1 MTLLHRVLDEHVV
14 TTMEDHVAL
23 GGGRGLEAAHRLGA
37 AAIVDEVER
46 SGLRGRGGAGF
57 PTGRKW
63 RTVLGNAS
71 TTEPIP
77 VVVNAAEG
85 EPGTFKDRALLRRNP
100 YKVLEGALIAAL
112 AVGASEVV
120 VALKSSS
127 EREAQRVRDAIAV
140 ARAAGWLESVAVRIV
155 EGPASYL
162 YGEETALLEV
172 VEGRPPFP
180 RVTPP
185 YRRGLD
191 EGDPD
196 AANTAATV
204 DLAGSAATDAAPA
217 LVDNVETL
225 ANLPGILADG
235 VDWFRSVGTPESP
248 GTIVCTITGAT
259 ARHGVGEVAMGT
271 TLRDVIDAIGGGAE
285 RGHRLTSAISGTA
298 NAMLPAE
305 LFDTPLCYEAME
317 QIGSGL
323 GTGGFIVF
331 DDRTDPVAVVQGVSR
346 FLAVESCGQCE
357 PCKDDGL
364 RLAELLDALRRSE
377 AGEREVRDIEQRV
390 DNVAVGARCAL
401 ARQQQAVVGGF
412 LRTFADPVL
421 LHVAGRAAPASSE
434 LIAPIVDIVDDR
446 AVLDTTFASKQ
457 PDWSYDDI
465 DSGAVPAA
473 KWGDRTVD
481 ELPQPPESADAE
493 ERPPS
498 RQPPTDAFAWPAE
511 LRRRIRDDLAMLD
524 DGVTAD
530 DDRVEDL
537 AARVIVYVDVMQRIV
552 YPWLDRVTDPSG
564 ADVAWDADRDARRAL
579 DAAVAFEGGERRVS
593 VDDLRRAIDAQFTA
607 DEERVEPA
615 LRAGLS
621 VEQRRDLADA
631 IAEGF
636 ASTTGAPPATADEA
650 VPTADHQR

>member
-23 GGGRGLEAAHRLGA
+23 GGGRGLEAAHRMGS
-37 AAIVDEVER
+37 AAIVDIVDS

-63 RTVLGNAS
+63 RTVIQNAS
-71 TTEPIP
+71 ATEPIP

-100 YKVLEGALIAAL
+100 YKVLEGALIAAV

-127 EREAQRVRDAIAV
+127 DREAQRLRDAISV

-204 DLAGSAATDAAPA
+204 DLAGGSATDAAPA

-225 ANLPGILADG
+225 ANLPGILAKG
-235 VDWFRSVGTPESP
+235 TDWFRALGTPESP

-271 TLRDVIDAIGGGAE
+271 MLLDVIDAVGGGAE
-285 RGHRLTSAISGTA
+285 PGQRLTCAISGTA

-305 LFDTPLCYEAME
+305 LFGTPLSYEAME
-317 QIGSGL
+317 QVGSGL

-331 DDRTDPVAVVQGVSR
+331 DDRTDPVAIVQGVSR

-364 RLAELLDALRRSE
+364 RLAELLDGLRRSE
-377 AGEREVRDIEQRV
+377 AGERDVRDIEQRV

-401 ARQQQAVVGGF
+401 ARQQQAVVGGL
-412 LRTFADPVL
+412 LRTFTEPVL
-421 LHVAGRAAPASSE
+421 AHVSGRATPASSV

-446 AVLDTTFASKQ
+446 AVLDTTFPAKQ

-465 DSGAVPAA
+465 DSGALPAA
-473 KWGDRTVD
+473 KWGDHTVD
-481 ELPQPPESADAE
+481 ELPQPPESEDAV
-493 ERPPS
+493 EREPS
-498 RQPPTDAFAWPAE
+498 RQAPTDAFAWPAE
-511 LRRRIRDDLAMLD
+511 LRRRLREDLAAM
-524 DGVTAD
+524 DGATEGD
-530 DDRVEDL
+530 GDRVEDL
-537 AARVIVYVDVMQRIV
+537 AARVIVYVDVMERIV
-552 YPWLDRVTDPSG
+552 YPWLHRVADPAG
-564 ADVAWDADRDARRAL
+564 ADVAWDADRDARTAL
-579 DAAVAFEGGERRVS
+579 DGAVRFDEGRARMS
-593 VDDLRRAIDAQFTA
+593 VDELRGIVERQFTD
-607 DEERVEPA
+607 DEERVEPI

-621 VEQRRDLADA
+621 AEQQRDIADA
-631 IAEGF
+631 IAEAF
-636 ASTTGAPPATADEA
+636 ASTTGAPPASSDEA
-650 VPTADHQR
+650 APTADHQR